1 MTKKKEKNEAL
12 KLLQNIFSFSDD
24 EMTELINYF
33 YDEEDLKNIDILV
46 SKLLVKFYG
55 QGFQIEEEPSESII
69 DKNISL
75 KRGIDIDK
83 KLGLRDVI
91 NSLKYEKKLNKYKV
105 SKESEEEDEDEI
117 FYSLLISI

>member
-1 MTKKKEKNEAL
+1 MPKKKEKNEAL

-91 NSLKYEKKLNKYKV
+91 NSLKYEKKLKKYKV